1 MLNPPPVRFCETRWN
16 KATSQLLIY
25 VPPARRCAWK
35 NDPWC
40 TVGSKAR
47 RKSLPRLLMTL
58 LASNPYT
65 ALYFSPWVSHLLFFP
80 SLTCFLV
87 YVQHATKFLFEVKMP
102 FWPVTSFWL
111 LAVLYNYTSSVSRQ
125 IEWAS
130 LSLSLCAV
138 LVGSMASQLIPSL
151 VFVELW
157 NVCSWWTHPSAAI
170 PLTTSR
176 LCSTRGRIVDPRLL
190 KMIRVTVH
198 KIDRHH
204 PLLPPNTFTSSLQLC
219 KKFSCTS

>member
-1 MLNPPPVRFCETRWN
+1 MRNPPPVRFCETRWN

-25 VPPARRCAWK
+25 VPPARRCVWK
-35 NDPWC
+35 NDPRC

-58 LASNPYT
+58 LTSNPYI
-65 ALYFSPWVSHLLFFP
+65 ALYFSPSLSHLLYFP

-87 YVQHATKFLFEVKMP
+87 YVQHTTKFLFEVKMP
-102 FWPVTSFWL
+102 CWPVSSFRL
-111 LAVLYNYTSSVSRQ
+111 LAVLYNYTGSVSRQ

-130 LSLSLCAV
+130 LSLWLCAG
-138 LVGSMASQLIPSL
+138 LVDRWASQLIPSL

-157 NVCSWWTHPSAAI
+157 NVCSWWTRPSAAF
-170 PLTTSR
+170 PFATSR

-190 KMIRVTVH
+190 KVIRVTVH
-198 KIDRHH
+198 KIDRHLPLH
-204 PLLPPNTFTSSLQLC
+204 PPVYQLLTAV
-219 KKFSCTS
+219 